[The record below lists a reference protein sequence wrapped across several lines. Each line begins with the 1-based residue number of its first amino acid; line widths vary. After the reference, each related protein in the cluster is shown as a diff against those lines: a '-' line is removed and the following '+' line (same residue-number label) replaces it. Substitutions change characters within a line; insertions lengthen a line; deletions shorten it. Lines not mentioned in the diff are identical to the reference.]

1 MFLPPKPGA
10 SGASAARTGERL
22 AQSGPAW
29 RGMFASKHPA
39 SCTLTINAFF
49 TECAPLDYSFGSD
62 YSRCSKIH
70 MMAIQTFG
78 SGSGLSS
85 IIIAIRNK
93 AAPFGNALIAMQ
105 ATLQRVARFVNL

>member
-1 MFLPPKPGA
+1 
-10 SGASAARTGERL
+10 
-22 AQSGPAW
+22 
-29 RGMFASKHPA
+29 MFASKHPA